1 MGGESE
7 YREELRALD
16 KLFLVTILA
25 VIINVALYAVVLIAY
40 TKSLMLYITLDPS
53 NVMTKIHMLEI
64 YFRILA
70 MVCIIYG
77 AVQLMV
83 PYSLYLMRKW
93 TKAETIYILGLILLY
108 VIALVLLAIGGMRIL
123 RELPTFLEK
132 CRTSSEIYENDH
144 QAARNYLWEAKGDF
158 SSRALLFIQVS
169 FWLYF
174 PTYIIS
180 MWFVAD
186 GEAGRRMYIGFL
198 CIGAGHLFLVILIL
212 GFNVLPVIGY
222 LIWLDGMNRLRKRIV
237 KIYRKKS
244 SVRRSI

>member
-1 MGGESE
+1 M
-7 YREELRALD
+7 
-16 KLFLVTILA
+16 ILA
-25 VIINVALYAVVLIAY
+25 VIINVALYAVVLVNY

-53 NVMTKIHMLEI
+53 NVMTKIHVLGM
-64 YFRILA
+64 YFRMLA
-70 MVCIIYG
+70 VICIIYG
-77 AVQLMV
+77 V
-83 PYSLYLMRKW
+83 PPPVLYARYLMRKW
-93 TKAETIYILGLILLY
+93 TKAETIYILGLTILY
-108 VIALVLLAIGGMRIL
+108 IIAPVLLAIGEMRIM

-132 CRTSSEIYENDH
+132 CRTSNEIYENDP

-186 GEAGRRMYIGFL
+186 GEAGKRMYIGFI

-222 LIWLDGMNRLRKRIV
+222 FTWLDGMNRLRKRIV